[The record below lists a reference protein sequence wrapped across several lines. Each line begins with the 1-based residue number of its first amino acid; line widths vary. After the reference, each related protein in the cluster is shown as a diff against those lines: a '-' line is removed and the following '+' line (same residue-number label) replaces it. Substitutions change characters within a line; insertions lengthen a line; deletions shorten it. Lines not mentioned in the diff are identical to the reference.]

1 MGNLAWADGEADIMV
16 EVGEDPVAG
25 EADIM
30 VEVEVGEDPV
40 AGEADI
46 PGEADT
52 MAGVDMEVGDVGENK
67 RTFQQF
73 RL

>member
-1 MGNLAWADGEADIMV
+1 MVGNLAWVAGEADIMV

-30 VEVEVGEDPV
+30 VVVGEDPV

>member
-1 MGNLAWADGEADIMV
+1 MGNLAWVDGEADIM
-16 EVGEDPVAG
+16 
-25 EADIM
+25 
-30 VEVEVGEDPV
+30 VEVGEDPV

-52 MAGVDMEVGDVGENK
+52 MAGVDMEVGDVGENE